1 MQDRIKMTSPVGV
14 ARFPKL
20 STPDTKFKEDGE
32 YSVLL
37 QLQKDSPENQSFINE
52 LSKIFETNY
61 KNVSAEN
68 KGKKIK
74 RMDPPWKDAV
84 DREGND
90 LNCWDIRI
98 KMAASFTSKADG
110 KKVDMRP
117 AIFDAKLNPTTVDVG
132 GGSKIRVNFDVV
144 PFYVPAIGAGLS
156 LRLRA
161 VQVLELSRR
170 GERNASDYGFSQS
183 EGFVESGVAADTEGD
198 AVAEV
203 ASQPKPM
210 SRPNAADDGGIDAD
224 F

>member
-1 MQDRIKMTSPVGV
+1 MQDRIKMTSPIGV

-20 STPDTKFKEDGE
+20 NSPDTKFKEEGE

-37 QLQKDSPENQSFINE
+37 QLSKDSPENQNFIND

-61 KNVSAEN
+61 KTVSAEN
-68 KGKKIK
+68 RGKKIK

-84 DREGND
+84 DRDGND
-90 LNCWDIRI
+90 MNCWDLRI
-98 KMAASFTSKADG
+98 KMPASYNSKSDN
-110 KKVDMRP
+110 KKVEMRP
-117 AIFDAKLNPTTVDVG
+117 AIFDAKLNPTKAEVG
-132 GGSKIRVNFDVV
+132 GGSKIRVNFEVS
-144 PFYVPAIGAGLS
+144 PFYVPALGAGLS

-170 GERNASDYGFSQS
+170 GERSGGDYGFAQS
-183 EGFVESGVAADTEGD
+183 EGFEEIAAQASDTPSGLSELPS
-198 AVAEV
+198 E
-203 ASQPKPM
+203 PKPM